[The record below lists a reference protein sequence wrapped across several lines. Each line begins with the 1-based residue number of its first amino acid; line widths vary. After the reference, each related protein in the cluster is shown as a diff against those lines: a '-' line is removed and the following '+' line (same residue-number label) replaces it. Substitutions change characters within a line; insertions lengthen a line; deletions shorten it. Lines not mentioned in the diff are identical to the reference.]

1 MDRLYDFAGQTVTIG
16 SMWAW
21 QVTGKRSWEYPL
33 PAGHNIVPHINGTP
47 FNIITY
53 LQKVV
58 GEIPSVNADYYFNDE
73 GSCEYAD
80 ATFHISV
87 YYYNGRA
94 FFCATCMPH
103 DPAYMCGR
111 VRSCTNYTGCDISN
125 ITELDMNFANVWV
138 YENDVP
144 DDYTRYVTPENPGNI
159 AGDSWRLL
167 MLGWAYGVEG
177 ITPDDFYREDQGTF
191 YDDFHVPSFN
201 EGTGV
206 QGGYFPTYSVGWL
219 KYLDGYHLPSFMFS
233 AIETWEDVPQ
243 QTGGGGGKWG
253 FAGQRDGIDELMILD
268 FTDLGFTTMYA
279 PDESQLKALS
289 RVLWDDTFLT
299 AMEKSAV
306 GDPMNAIISLTA
318 VPLNLASIKDV
329 AENVVIG
336 KYTTGIYMPTLTQS
350 SIRID
355 FGSIP
360 IDEKWGTAV
369 DYSRS
374 VEVFL
379 PFIGWV
385 QVNISEVMGGK
396 IHLYYDVNLLSGDF
410 IAKLEITNTWM
421 GVTVPIT
428 VYQHNGNLQ
437 CSIPV
442 TSMNY
447 SDYYKN
453 RVGGATQIISA
464 VASGL
469 SGNVMGAVQGVI
481 GGTNQMLSPP
491 TVARSGNLNGAGS
504 LMSLKVAK
512 VVIRTPN
519 QYIPKPE
526 IDFAPLKGF
535 PAYKACK
542 IKDLS
547 GYAEIDCEKLQGFTG
562 TETEM
567 SEYME
572 LIRGGVFF

>member
-1 MDRLYDFAGQTVTIG
+1 MEQFIDFAGQTVVIG
-16 SMWAW
+16 SAWAW
-21 QVTGKRSWEYPL
+21 ENPPDAIEPNPTGFTSL
-33 PAGHNIVPHINGTP
+33 PYTNGTP
-47 FNIITY
+47 FNIIKFF
-53 LQKVV
+53 QNNV
-58 GEIPSVNADYYFNDE
+58 GYFPDESTILYFNDD
-73 GSCEYAD
+73 GQCEIED
-80 ATFHISV
+80 TPTFTISI
-87 YYYNGRA
+87 YYVDGKAYFSAGYGVL
-94 FFCATCMPH
+94 
-103 DPAYMCGR
+103 DPYFMYQKQRTIA
-111 VRSCTNYTGCDISN
+111 NYYGCDLNN
-125 ITELDMNFANVWV
+125 ITDLDINMSNVWI
-138 YENDVP
+138 YEDNVP
-144 DDYTRYVTPENPGNI
+144 DDYTRGYMHTP
-159 AGDSWRLL
+159 GDGWQLC
-167 MLGWAYGVEG
+167 MLGWWESVGGGAPADIYTEDKGT
-177 ITPDDFYREDQGTF
+177 IDDDR
-191 YDDFHVPSFN
+191 HIPSYCN
-201 EGTGV
+201 ITGV
-206 QGGYFPTYSVGWL
+206 QGGYTPQVPYGWRKYS
-219 KYLDGYHLPSFMFS
+219 DGYHLPSFMFNK
-233 AIETWEDVPQ
+233 IETWEDVPQ
-243 QTGGGGGKWG
+243 KTGGGGGKWG
-253 FAGQRDGIDELMILD
+253 FAGQADGIDELMILD

-279 PDESQLKALS
+279 PDESELKALS

-318 VPLNLASIKDV
+318 VPLNLASIKAP

-336 KYTTGIYMPTLTQS
+336 KYSTGIFMPTLTQS

-355 FGSIP
+355 FGSIS

-385 QVNISEVMGGK
+385 QVNISEVMGGT

-421 GVTVPIT
+421 DVTLPIT

-442 TSMNY
+442 TAMNY

-512 VVIRTPN
+512 VIIRTPN

-535 PAYKACK
+535 PAFKACK

-547 GYAEIDCEKLQGFTG
+547 GYAEIDCEKLEGFTG

-567 SEYME
+567 VEYME
-572 LIRGGVFF
+572 LIGGGVFF

>member
-1 MDRLYDFAGQTVTIG
+1 MEQLYDFAGQTVTIG

-21 QVTGKRSWEYPL
+21 QYTGKGSWEYPN
-33 PAGHNIVPHINGTP
+33 PTGHNIVPYKNGTP

-53 LQKVV
+53 LKNVV
-58 GEIPSVNADYYFNDE
+58 GEIPSVSTNYYFNDE
-73 GSCEYAD
+73 GSCDYAH

-87 YYYNGRA
+87 FYYNGRA
-94 FFCATCMPH
+94 FFSATYNTH
-103 DPAYMCGR
+103 DPSDMCSR
-111 VRSCTNYTGCDISN
+111 VRSCSNYTGCNISN
-125 ITELDMNFANVWV
+125 ITELDMNFANVWI
-138 YENDVP
+138 YENNVP
-144 DDYTRYVTPENPGNI
+144 DDYTRYLTPENPTNLP
-159 AGDSWRLL
+159 GDCWRLL

-177 ITPDDFYREDQGTF
+177 ITPDDFYREDTGTL
-191 YDDFHVPSFN
+191 YNDFHVPSFN

-206 QGGYFPTYSVGWL
+206 QGGYFPTYSSGWIR
-219 KYLDGYHLPSFMFS
+219 YMDGYHLPSFMFTS
-233 AIETWEDVPQ
+233 IETWEDVPQ
-243 QTGGGGGKWG
+243 HTGGGGGKWG
-253 FAGQRDGIDELMILD
+253 YAGVSDGIDDLTILN
-268 FTDLGFTTMYA
+268 FQDLGFTSIYA
-279 PDESQLKALS
+279 PDETELKQLSK
-289 RVLWDDTFLT
+289 VLWDDNFLT

-306 GDPMNAIISLTA
+306 GDPMNAIISLTC
-318 VPLNLASIKDV
+318 VPLNLASIVDTPELV
-329 AENVVIG
+329 YIG
-336 KYTTGIYMPTLTQS
+336 KYNSGIYMPPLTQS

-355 FGSIP
+355 FGKIK

-369 DYSRS
+369 DYARS

-379 PFIGWV
+379 PFVGWV
-385 QVNISEVMGGK
+385 QTNISEVMGGT
-396 IHLYYDVNLLSGDF
+396 IHLFYDVNLLSGDF

-442 TSMNY
+442 TAMNY

-453 RVGGATQIISA
+453 RVGGAAQIIGA

-469 SGNVMGAVQGVI
+469 SGNVMGAVQGII

-519 QYIPKPE
+519 QYVPKPANV
-526 IDFAPLKGF
+526 FAPLKGM
-535 PAYKACK
+535 PAFTSCL
-542 IKDLS
+542 IKDIS
-547 GYAEIDCEKLQGFTG
+547 GYAEIDCEKLDGFTG

-567 SEYME
+567 TEYVE
-572 LIRGGVFF
+572 LIKGGVFF

>member
-1 MDRLYDFAGQTVTIG
+1 MDQLFDFAGQTVTIG

-21 QVTGKRSWEYPL
+21 QFSGKSSWDYTN
-33 PAGHNIVPHINGTP
+33 PAGYNIDPYRNGTP
-47 FNIITY
+47 FNLITY
-53 LQKVV
+53 FRNVV
-58 GEIPSVNADYYFNDE
+58 GEIPSVDTNLYFNDD
-73 GSCEYAD
+73 GSCD
-80 ATFHISV
+80 SSVATFQISV
-87 YYYNGRA
+87 FYYNGRA
-94 FFCATCMPH
+94 FFSCSHGVHTPSEYCS
-103 DPAYMCGR
+103 Y
-111 VRSCTNYTGCDISN
+111 VRSCTNYTGCDITN
-125 ITELDMNFANVWV
+125 ITELDMNFANVWI

-144 DDYTRYVTPENPGNI
+144 DDYTRYLTPENPTNLP
-159 AGDSWRLL
+159 GDSWRIL
-167 MLGWAYGVEG
+167 MLGWAYNVEG
-177 ITPDDFYREDQGTF
+177 VTPDDFYTEDSGTF
-191 YDDFHVPSFN
+191 YNSVHVPSYN

-206 QGGYFPTYSVGWL
+206 QGGFRPTVPVGWL
-219 KYLDGYHLPSFMFS
+219 KYMDNHLPSFMLTK
-233 AIETWEDVPQ
+233 IETWEDVPQ

-253 FAGQRDGIDELMILD
+253 FAGQRDGIDELMVLD

-279 PDESQLKALS
+279 PDESELKALS
-289 RVLWDDTFLT
+289 RVLWDDTFLA

-318 VPLNLASIKDV
+318 VPLNLASIKAP

-336 KYTTGIYMPTLTQS
+336 KYNTGIYMPTLTQS

-421 GVTVPIT
+421 SVTVPIT

-469 SGNVMGAVQGVI
+469 SGNVMGAVQGII

-512 VVIRTPN
+512 VIIRTPN

-535 PAYKACK
+535 PAYKACT

-572 LIRGGVFF
+572 LIGGGVFF